1 MKTTPL
7 ILSFLLLTAG
17 CAIQEGQR
25 FDATTVQQ
33 MQPGIT
39 TQEDAIAQLGKPAKT
54 VSNADGTQ
62 LLQWQYIYGT
72 SGSWTGDAHAAIL
85 FGPDHKM
92 IKVVELFQE

>member
-7 ILSFLLLTAG
+7 ILSFMLLVAG

-33 MQPGIT
+33 MQPGVT
-39 TQEDAIAQLGKPAKT
+39 TEQDAIAALGKPART
-54 VSNADGTQ
+54 NNNADGTR

-72 SGSWTGDAHAAIL
+72 SASWTGDAHAAIL

-92 IKVVELFQE
+92 IRVVEVFQQ

>member
-7 ILSFLLLTAG
+7 ILSFMLLVAG

-33 MQPGIT
+33 MQPGVT
-39 TQEDAIAQLGKPAKT
+39 TQQDAIAALGKPAKT

-72 SGSWTGDAHAAIL
+72 SASWTGDAHAAIL
-85 FGPDHKM
+85 FGPDQKM
-92 IKVVELFQE
+92 IRVVEVFQQ